1 MPTAV
6 ARSVADFMF
15 AGRVPDLQALEPWCM
30 PRTPSSAQRFL
41 VVQLNVLLVR
51 YTAHSRSIFDDLS
64 LGGSLLPSRTMCC
77 VRHPGSQC
85 LHNLPAFFLR
95 SLPPALS
102 VYVPVHL
109 LAMLIRLPKL
119 DVRTFLTDSLRSAT
133 FLATYCSG
141 PGFRPLFAC
150 SSLPLCRYCLGAQ
163 SACCAYLNSNL
174 LRQLTHPKIVYSG
187 LAGAL
192 AGAAPATA
200 RHVWCLCPDA
210 ASGLGLLVE
219 LPRRRTE
226 LSVYCTQSAQ
236 AHEPPRVALFQVTLL
251 QILLRQ
257 GCGGVDKL
265 AKEAAASAAR
275 APCHHSARVSA
286 QEF

>member
-41 VVQLNVLLVR
+41 VLQLNVLLVR

-109 LAMLIRLPKL
+109 LAMLTRLPKL

-141 PGFRPLFAC
+141 PGFCPLFA
-150 SSLPLCRYCLGAQ
+150 SPSLPLCRYCLGAQ
-163 SACCAYLNSNL
+163 TGCCVFLNSKL
-174 LRQLTHPKIVYSG
+174 LRGLRHPKIVYSG

-200 RHVWCLCPDA
+200 RHVWCLCPCRPDA

-226 LSVYCTQSAQ
+226 LSVYCAQSMS
-236 AHEPPRVALFQVTLL
+236 RRLL
-251 QILLRQ
+251 LCFSSLCSRY
-257 GCGGVDKL
+257 CL
-265 AKEAAASAAR
+265 AKAVEALTNLLKKR
-275 APCHHSARVSA
+275 LRVQRVHPA
-286 QEF
+286 ITVLV

>member
-30 PRTPSSAQRFL
+30 PRTPSNAQRFL
-41 VVQLNVLLVR
+41 VLQLNVLLVR

-109 LAMLIRLPKL
+109 LAMLTRLPKL

-141 PGFRPLFAC
+141 PGFCPLFAC
-150 SSLPLCRYCLGAQ
+150 SSPPCAGIAWARRPAAAP
-163 SACCAYLNSNL
+163 SSTPSCCA
-174 LRQLTHPKIVYSG
+174 G
-187 LAGAL
+187 
-192 AGAAPATA
+192 
-200 RHVWCLCPDA
+200 
-210 ASGLGLLVE
+210 
-219 LPRRRTE
+219 
-226 LSVYCTQSAQ
+226 
-236 AHEPPRVALFQVTLL
+236 
-251 QILLRQ
+251 
-257 GCGGVDKL
+257 
-265 AKEAAASAAR
+265 
-275 APCHHSARVSA
+275 
-286 QEF
+286 

>member
-1 MPTAV
+1 
-6 ARSVADFMF
+6 MF

-30 PRTPSSAQRFL
+30 PRTPSNPQRFL
-41 VVQLNVLLVR
+41 VLQLNVLLVR

-109 LAMLIRLPKL
+109 LAMLTRLPKL

-141 PGFRPLFAC
+141 PGFCPLFAC
-150 SSLPLCRYCLGAQ
+150 SSPPLCRYCLGAQ
-163 SACCAYLNSNL
+163 AGCCAFLNSKLL
-174 LRQLTHPKIVYSG
+174 LRLRHPKIVYSG

-200 RHVWCLCPDA
+200 LHA
-210 ASGLGLLVE
+210 
-219 LPRRRTE
+219 
-226 LSVYCTQSAQ
+226 
-236 AHEPPRVALFQVTLL
+236 
-251 QILLRQ
+251 
-257 GCGGVDKL
+257 
-265 AKEAAASAAR
+265 
-275 APCHHSARVSA
+275 
-286 QEF
+286 